1 MQQRKQLTKEN
12 ATARLES
19 LCVRA
24 EHCSYELL
32 SKLRN
37 WGIIGNDADDI
48 INHLIDNKFVDNL
61 RFAQSF
67 VRDRY
72 RFSGYGRRKIAIALK
87 AKRIPSDIIDTAM
100 DEIDPDIYFENLQ
113 HLVQRKAANLDL
125 SIYDDRNKLYRYAL
139 SRGFESDITVRAI
152 KLYISDHRQ

>member
-24 EHCSYELL
+24 EHCSHELL

-37 WGIIGNDADDI
+37 WGIIGNDADVI
-48 INHLIDNKFVDNL
+48 INHLIDNKFIDNL

-100 DEIDPDIYFENLQ
+100 DEIDPDIYFEKLQ